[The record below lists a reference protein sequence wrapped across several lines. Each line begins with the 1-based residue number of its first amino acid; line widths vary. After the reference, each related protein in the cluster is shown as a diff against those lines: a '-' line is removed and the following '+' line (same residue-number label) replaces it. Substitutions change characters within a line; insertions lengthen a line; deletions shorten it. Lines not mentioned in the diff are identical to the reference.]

1 MNTNAQAYALETTE
15 REIEK
20 AYIDLGRMLQ
30 LGQSQ
35 NAVKQALG
43 LAKLDSK
50 RLWNYLRG
58 YASRGL
64 NYRETTPLLVVNALW
79 NNWQQDNDDISFIGH
94 AVLTLVNAPKGQ
106 SALDFYTRSVK
117 PA

>member
-1 MNTNAQAYALETTE
+1 MNAAQYTMETTE
-15 REIEK
+15 REVEK

-43 LAKLDSK
+43 LAKVDSK

-64 NYRETTPLLVVNALW
+64 NYRETPPLLVVNALS
-79 NNWQQDNDDISFIGH
+79 NN
-94 AVLTLVNAPKGQ
+94 
-106 SALDFYTRSVK
+106 
-117 PA
+117 

>member
-1 MNTNAQAYALETTE
+1 MNTNAQAYAMETTE

-43 LAKLDSK
+43 LAKLDSN
-50 RLWNYLRG
+50 RLWIYLRG
-58 YASRGL
+58 YASRSL

-106 SALDFYTRSVK
+106 SAVDFYDRSVK